1 MTENSPIER
10 AALRLREAGAAS
22 ETCAPI
28 RDLIAADDLAA
39 AYAVQAANHRH
50 WIATGR
56 RPIGAKVALS
66 AKAIQEQMGVT
77 APTHGRL
84 FADMVWAEGQE
95 VPFSR
100 LVQPKLETEI
110 AVVLERDLTAVKNT
124 IAEVLAA
131 IAYAVPA
138 FEVVGCR
145 VEGWDVKIADF
156 VADNSAASH
165 IVLGT
170 TPKKVGSFDP
180 FRARMATRL
189 DGAVVSSGVG
199 AAVAGNPFAA
209 LAWLADALALDG
221 RPLRAGDVIMTGS
234 LGPMAPI
241 APGNRFEAEIEGLG
255 RIETAFSSL

>member
-1 MTENSPIER
+1 MTQTSPIER
-10 AALRLREAGAAS
+10 AALRLREADAVSA
-22 ETCAPI
+22 TCAPV

-39 AYAVQAANHRH
+39 AYAVQAVNHAH
-50 WIATGR
+50 WIASGR
-56 RPIGAKVALS
+56 RPVGAKVALS

-77 APTHGRL
+77 SPTHGRL

-110 AVVLERDLTAVKNT
+110 AVVLERDLTNEKNT
-124 IAEVLAA
+124 IADVLSS

-145 VEGWDVKIADF
+145 VAGWDVEIADF
-156 VADNSAASH
+156 VADNSAASQ

-170 TPKKVGSFDP
+170 TPKKIGSFDP
-180 FRARMATRL
+180 LRARMETRL
-189 DGAVVSSGVG
+189 DGAIVSSGIG
-199 AAVAGNPFAA
+199 AAVAGNPLAA
-209 LAWLADALALDG
+209 LAWLADALAVTG
-221 RPLRAGDVIMTGS
+221 RPLRAGDIVMTGS

-255 RIETAFSSL
+255 RIETAFSAN

>member
-1 MTENSPIER
+1 MTELSSIEC
-10 AALRLREAGAAS
+10 AALRLREAGARAA
-22 ETCAPI
+22 TCAPV

-50 WIATGR
+50 WIAEGR
-56 RPIGAKVALS
+56 RPVGAKVALS
-66 AKAIQEQMGVT
+66 AKAIQEQMGVN

-95 VPFSR
+95 VPFAR

-110 AVVLERDLTAVKNT
+110 AVVLERDLPHPRNT
-124 IAEVLAA
+124 VAEVLAA

-145 VEGWDVKIADF
+145 VAGWDVKIADF
-156 VADNSAASH
+156 VADNSAASQ

-170 TPKKVGSFDP
+170 TPRKVGAFDP
-180 FRARMATRL
+180 FRARMETRL
-189 DGAVVSSGVG
+189 DGAVVSSGTG
-199 AAVAGNPFAA
+199 AAVAGNPLAA
-209 LAWLADALALDG
+209 LAWLADALALDA

-255 RIETAFSSL
+255 RIETAFSNL